1 MLKKSTKNNTKLKV
15 ISLFSGAGGMDIG
28 FEDAGFKIKVAVESD
43 PACCQTLKVNL
54 PKLKIIQDLI
64 ENVPSTEIL
73 RKAGL
78 KPLETALVIGGPPCQ
93 PFSLAGKRGGLNDAK
108 GHLFKEFARVVRDT
122 LPVGFVLENVK
133 GLVNWDHGRAKA
145 ALIEEFTKPVSYK
158 GKTYQYKVKLEILN
172 AKDFGVPQNRER
184 MFLVGNRV
192 DVDFQFPT
200 RTHGDELTLLEP
212 DLKPYITVCEA
223 ISKLPEP
230 DKPSETAIR
239 VAGTISQRRIAY

>member
-122 LPVGFVLENVK
+122 S
-133 GLVNWDHGRAKA
+133 W
-145 ALIEEFTKPVSYK
+145 
-158 GKTYQYKVKLEILN
+158 
-172 AKDFGVPQNRER
+172 
-184 MFLVGNRV
+184 
-192 DVDFQFPT
+192 
-200 RTHGDELTLLEP
+200 
-212 DLKPYITVCEA
+212 VCA
-223 ISKLPEP
+223 RKC
-230 DKPSETAIR
+230 
-239 VAGTISQRRIAY
+239 